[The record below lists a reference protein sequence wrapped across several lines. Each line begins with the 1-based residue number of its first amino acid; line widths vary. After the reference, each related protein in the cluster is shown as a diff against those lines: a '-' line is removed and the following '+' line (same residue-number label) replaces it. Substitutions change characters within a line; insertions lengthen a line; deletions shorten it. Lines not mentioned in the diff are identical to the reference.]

1 MTSIITAPN
10 PALSTIAQPVEKAR
24 LQLPSQS
31 DGGQVDKTVREIIAE
46 MIEGLLAAKDPVGV
60 GLAAPQIGKS
70 VRIFIAKLTLKSPIQ
85 VFINPQ
91 IISKSE
97 EKEVPALINS
107 KKIEAKKPKKS
118 KGKMLEGCLSLP
130 NIWGE
135 VIRNREVMV
144 SFLDEN
150 GKNHS
155 KSFKGFMA
163 IIIQHEIDHLDGIL
177 FPRRVLEQKG
187 TLYES
192 KKDEEGDDVFK
203 ELKI

>member
-1 MTSIITAPN
+1 MTSIVTAPN
-10 PALSTIAQPVEKAR
+10 PALSAVAASVEAVDSPITN
-24 LQLPSQS
+24 LLSQM
-31 DGGQVDKTVREIIAE
+31 KEA
-46 MIEGLLAAKDPVGV
+46 LLAAKDPVGV

-70 VRIFIAKLTLKSPIQ
+70 VRIFIAKPTLKSPIH

-91 IISKSE
+91 IISRSE

-135 VIRNREVMV
+135 VIRNRDIAV

-150 GKNHS
+150 GKSHTKN
-155 KSFKGFMA
+155 FKGFMA
-163 IIIQHEIDHLDGIL
+163 IVIQHEIDHLDGIL

-187 TLYES
+187 TLYQSE
-192 KKDEEGDDVFK
+192 KDEEGEDVFT